1 MLCVFVTVKSV
12 FILGERET
20 VLLLCSNVLDL
31 SVKMARTVQFWEQS
45 VTVLLFH
52 RLIIGF
58 LHKSFK
64 WLTPLLS
71 LQANPIE
78 LHACFSFSFV
88 SLLANL
94 KALLSFLI
102 WKTSSRWK
110 AFEKRFSSFQE
121 EIIGV
126 SMKHSNW
133 RLGTWISLI
142 VTFEIE
148 MKLILSVWKS
158 IKINHLCV

>member
-1 MLCVFVTVKSV
+1 MCFCQGQVSIYFGRNEKLCFFCAQTYWTSP
-12 FILGERET
+12 LRWREPF
-20 VLLLCSNVLDL
+20 S
-31 SVKMARTVQFWEQS
+31 FEEQS

-94 KALLSFLI
+94 KALLSFLS
-102 WKTSSRWK
+102 WKTNFPIQTNVILYSHQDEKLSKKGSALSRRK
-110 AFEKRFSSFQE
+110 SLEFQWS
-121 EIIGV
+121 IQ
-126 SMKHSNW
+126 
-133 RLGTWISLI
+133 
-142 VTFEIE
+142 IE
-148 MKLILSVWKS
+148 D
-158 IKINHLCV
+158 